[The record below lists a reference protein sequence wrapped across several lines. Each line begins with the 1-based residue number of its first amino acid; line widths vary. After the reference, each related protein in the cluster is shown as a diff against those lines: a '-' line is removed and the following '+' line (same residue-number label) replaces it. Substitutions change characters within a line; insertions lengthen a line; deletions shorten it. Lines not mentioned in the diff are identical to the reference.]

1 MMPSRFSWIALGLG
15 AYLAFAISMFPARL
29 AYRWFAP
36 DSVRL
41 AGVDGTVWSGS
52 AAIGSAGNIGFH
64 DLEWRLQPWRL
75 LLARA
80 GGQLQARFAD
90 GFLTTDV
97 EAGLSQVALSNLQ
110 ATSSLAGLQDLLPL
124 GGIEGIVSANFTSLR
139 IENDWP
145 IEANGEVRV
154 GELAVP
160 PLMPPGAALIDL
172 GNFRIRFSA
181 SEPPDLLGAF
191 EDQGGPLEV
200 SGVVRLSPNRSYVIE
215 GTARS
220 RPEAA
225 EALRQGLEIMTAPP
239 DAEGLRA
246 FNLSGSL

>member
-1 MMPSRFSWIALGLG
+1 MPSRFSWIALGLG
-15 AYLAFAISMFPARL
+15 AYLAFAISLFPAQL

-36 DSVRL
+36 DSFRL

-75 LLARA
+75 LLARV

-90 GFLTTDV
+90 GFLTTRV
-97 EAGLSQVALSNLQ
+97 ETGMSQVAFSDLQ
-110 ATSSLAGLQDLLPL
+110 GTTSLKGLQELLPL
-124 GGIEGIVSANFTSLR
+124 GDIEGVMSANFSSLR
-139 IENDWP
+139 IEGDWP
-145 IEANGEVRV
+145 VEANGEVRV

-160 PLMPPGAALIDL
+160 PLMAPGAALIDL
-172 GNFRIRFSA
+172 GNFRIRFAPSD
-181 SEPPDLLGAF
+181 PPDLLGQF

-215 GTARS
+215 GMARP
-220 RPEAA
+220 RPEATDM
-225 EALRQGLEIMTAPP
+225 LRQGLEIMSAPP
-239 DAEGLRA
+239 DADGFRA
-246 FNLSGSL
+246 FDLSGSL

>member
-15 AYLAFAISMFPARL
+15 AYLAFAISMFPAAI

-41 AGVDGTVWSGS
+41 AGIDGTVWSGS

-75 LLARA
+75 LLAKA
-80 GGQLQARFAD
+80 GGQIQARFAD
-90 GFLTTDV
+90 GFLTTNVD
-97 EAGLSQVALSNLQ
+97 AGLSDVALSELQ
-110 ATSSLAGLQDLLPL
+110 VSASLASLQDLLPL
-124 GGIEGIVSANFTSLR
+124 GGIEGLMSANFSSLR
-139 IENDWP
+139 IENEWP
-145 IEANGEVRV
+145 VEANGEVRV

-160 PLMPPGAALIDL
+160 PLMAPGSALIEL

-181 SEPPDLLGAF
+181 SEPPDLLGTF

-200 SGVVRLSPNRSYVIE
+200 TGSVRVSPDRSYVIE
-215 GTARS
+215 GAVRS
-220 RPEAA
+220 RPEAPR
-225 EALRQGLEIMTAPP
+225 ELQQGLWVRT
-239 DAEGLRA
+239 G
-246 FNLSGSL
+246 